1 MKLGN
6 PFGKG
11 NLCYLT
17 QTYHGSSNTAIDC
30 YGTKYIANLPVYA
43 IADGKV
49 GNYYKAGGSYI
60 SQYPDN
66 SDLRIWYVHIYN
78 CVANGSYVKKG
89 QKIGEIAPK
98 SVNGG
103 YPEHL
108 HLGLTPKGKY
118 IMDYFDRSIPFRTR
132 YTDIKASW
140 FKSDGL
146 LNWPKFKDLSY
157 TNNTMAFK
165 KGDKI
170 IFTGEQ
176 NIRKGSGTSYP
187 VTISAKVGMV
197 ATIKDN
203 PRVAD
208 NYTWYDMDF
217 GGGSGWVA
225 DVGKFKIYVAPII
238 PEPPVAPDCKKYIE
252 QIDTLNKEIEG
263 LKMGLGSLEELLED
277 KDKQLGIIS
286 NELRLA
292 NERIELL
299 EENIESMSAELED
312 RKEYVKVL
320 EKNLSLA
327 EDKVELLEENIKNCE
342 ETEKQLEG
350 ELKKAQEEA
359 RVSIEAKLKCQEEYD
374 KLKLKCE
381 EGSNLFKKVV
391 EWIVKLF
398 KKE

>member
-1 MKLGN
+1 MSKFSN
-6 PFGKG
+6 PFGENKEVFL
-11 NLCYLT
+11 N

-49 GNYYKAGGSYI
+49 GNYYRGGGSYI

-118 IMDYFDRSIPFRTR
+118 LMDYFDRSIPFRTR
-132 YTDIKASW
+132 YKDIKASW

-146 LNWPKFKDLSY
+146 LNWSKFKNLSY
-157 TNNTMAFK
+157 TNNDMGKVIKGK
-165 KGDKI
+165 KYEFSNTDGLNVRDIPNGNIVVQLKEKKKCVGLALTNSISKDKYNWNLYVGVNWAGWI
-170 IFTGEQ
+170 AENWSKETSREITD
-176 NIRKGSGTSYP
+176 ISGK
-187 VTISAKVGMV
+187 VAIS
-197 ATIKDN
+197 
-203 PRVAD
+203 
-208 NYTWYDMDF
+208 
-217 GGGSGWVA
+217 
-225 DVGKFKIYVAPII
+225 
-238 PEPPVAPDCKKYIE
+238 PEEPDCKKYIE

-286 NELRLA
+286 NELKLA

-299 EENIESMSAELED
+299 EENI
-312 RKEYVKVL
+312 RNY
-320 EKNLSLA
+320 
-327 EDKVELLEENIKNCE
+327 E

-350 ELKKAQEEA
+350 ELKKAQNEA
-359 RVSIEAKLKCQEEYD
+359 RVSEKD
-374 KLKLKCE
+374 KLACQ
-381 EGSNLFKKVV
+381 V
-391 EWIVKLF
+391 ELSIYKGEKWSWLIELLSKLF
-398 KKE
+398 PKKE

>member
-11 NLCYLT
+11 NLCYIT

-49 GNYYKAGGSYI
+49 GNYYRGGGSYI

-66 SDLRIWYVHIYN
+66 SDLRIWYVHIWHT
-78 CVANGSYVKKG
+78 VPNGSYVKKG

-103 YPEHL
+103 FSEHL

-132 YTDIKASW
+132 YKDIKASW

-146 LNWPKFKDLSY
+146 LNWSKFKDLSY
-157 TNNTMAFK
+157 TNTTMAFK

-176 NIRKGSGTSYP
+176 NIRKGSGTSYA
-187 VTISAKVGMV
+187 VTGTATVGMI
-197 ATIKDN
+197 ATIEGE

-208 NYTWYDMDF
+208 NYTWYDLVDNN
-217 GGGSGWVA
+217 WVA
-225 DVGKFKIYVAPII
+225 DVGKFKIYVAP
-238 PEPPVAPDCKKYIE
+238 PTPDPTPDCTAQE
-252 QIDTLNKEIEG
+252 KEIVRLEG
-263 LKMGLGSLEELLED
+263 SIKTLTEKIKGLELKLGLCDKKVLDMKASYEAQVENLED
-277 KDKQLGIIS
+277 KLLEQ
-286 NELRLA
+286 ELESEEKYESLRSEKDRIA
-292 NERIELL
+292 GERNKCQIELSKCEKASPL
-299 EENIESMSAELED
+299 KELI
-312 RKEYVKVL
+312 
-320 EKNLSLA
+320 
-327 EDKVELLEENIKNCE
+327 DKIFDW
-342 ETEKQLEG
+342 
-350 ELKKAQEEA
+350 LKK
-359 RVSIEAKLKCQEEYD
+359 K
-374 KLKLKCE
+374 
-381 EGSNLFKKVV
+381 
-391 EWIVKLF
+391 
-398 KKE
+398 

>member
-6 PFGKG
+6 PFGKSKE
-11 NLCYLT
+11 LYIT
-17 QTYHGSSNTAIDC
+17 QTLHGNSNTAIDC
-30 YGTKYIANLPVYA
+30 YGAKYIANLPVYA

-103 YPEHL
+103 HPLHL
-108 HLGLTPKGKY
+108 HLGLTPKGSN
-118 IMDYFDRSIPFRTR
+118 IMSYFDRSIPFRTA
-132 YTDIKASW
+132 YSNIFAKWFTSSGDIDW
-140 FKSDGL
+140 RHFQ
-146 LNWPKFKDLSY
+146 DLSY
-157 TNNTMAFK
+157 NGNTMAFK

-176 NIRKGSGTSYP
+176 NIRKGSGTSYA
-187 VTISAKVGMV
+187 VTGTATVGMI
-197 ATIKDN
+197 ATIEGE
-203 PRVAD
+203 PREAD
-208 NYTWYDMDF
+208 DYTWYDLVDNN
-217 GGGSGWVA
+217 WVA
-225 DVGKFKIYVAPII
+225 DVGKFKTYVAPII
-238 PEPPVAPDCKKYIE
+238 PTPPVEPDCKKYIE

-286 NELRLA
+286 NELRMA
-292 NERIELL
+292 NERI
-299 EENIESMSAELED
+299 
-312 RKEYVKVL
+312 
-320 EKNLSLA
+320 
-327 EDKVELLEENIKNCE
+327 ELLEENIKNCE